1 MPPMSEEDLEWFK
14 STFRPIPRPQLPEDA
29 IEYSLYLLSAD
40 PAPASTDTVVHTR
53 ARLQEVQKSASEL
66 VKDLLKDYIWQR
78 EAFSLE
84 IAKENDVTY
93 LRGRTNFG
101 DSIEDE
107 WVIVYLLRELTKKHQ
122 DLWVRVVDSDGE
134 FLLVEAASSLP
145 DWLEPEI
152 ADYRVWINN
161 GHLVIIN
168 PKPDR
173 KRVTEKI
180 TLEESLKI
188 APHENDRLLRSSSI
202 EEEAFYRLRKYPE
215 QIKENLHCALVSVPR
230 KVAYLL
236 HQKPAYISAAVEA
249 FYTRDPISLRTLKAR
264 GKDDLLFPP
273 GDFVTVSVRFTRVGY
288 AQVKS
293 QDFPAPV
300 SWAQNMPAPTD
311 VEDFTKVETGMK
323 VSCGFEMLLN
333 DPQNQDKPMV
343 REIKLLLED
352 LDTGDEVLPTVDEMQ
367 RSWSMQQ
374 DDESWLDI
382 SFEDLDRELKGEG
395 GKDKKSGA
403 FGDQSAQ
410 ENLQRIVARF
420 EEFLKDDSANFDGV
434 DLYNSDTDDEPD
446 DEEASS
452 EDEEADLKFD
462 EEEFIKYMK
471 EMRMDPSG
479 VDLRTRFDK
488 AMKGRVEELDSTD
501 EEDDIKEIEELSRQM
516 EAELRPTGVLNVNN
530 RDADQNPAAVKGK
543 GKGKQRADLED
554 FDFDE
559 EDPAN
564 VNLVKNLL
572 ESLQS
577 QAGMPGPAGNLL
589 GMMGMQMPPDDRK
602 SGKSRKS

>member
-1 MPPMSEEDLEWFK
+1 MPPMSAEDLEWFK

-29 IEYSLYLLSAD
+29 IEYSLFLLSSD
-40 PAPASTDTVVHTR
+40 PAPATTDTVVQRR

-66 VKDLLKDYIWQR
+66 VKDLLKNYIWQR
-78 EAFSLE
+78 ETFGLE
-84 IAKENDVTY
+84 IVKENDITF

-145 DWLEPEI
+145 TWLEPEV
-152 ADYRVWINN
+152 ADHRVWVNN
-161 GHLVIIN
+161 GHLVIIK
-168 PKPDR
+168 PKNDR
-173 KRVTEKI
+173 KRVTENI

-188 APHENDRLLRSSSI
+188 ALHEPGRLLRDSNI
-202 EEEAFYRLRKYPE
+202 EEEAFYRLRKYPK
-215 QIKENLHCALVSVPR
+215 QIKENLHCALVTIPR

-236 HQKPAYISAAVEA
+236 HQKPAYISPAVEA
-249 FYTRDPISLRTLKAR
+249 FYIRDPISLRTLRAR

-273 GDFVTVSVRFTRVGY
+273 DDFVTVSVRFTRVGY

-293 QDFPAPV
+293 QDFPPPA
-300 SWAQNMPAPTD
+300 SWAQSLPPPTD
-311 VEDFTKVETGMK
+311 TKRFAKAETGMK
-323 VSCGFEMLLN
+323 VTCGFEMLLG
-333 DPQNQDKPMV
+333 DPQNQDKPII

-352 LDTGDEVLPTVDEMQ
+352 LDTGDEELPTVDEIQ
-367 RSWSMQQ
+367 KTWSMQR

-382 SFEDLDRELKGEG
+382 SFEDLDTELKGQR
-395 GKDKKSGA
+395 DKSMEAGA

-420 EEFLKDDSANFDGV
+420 EEFLKDDSADFDGV
-434 DLYNSDTDDEPD
+434 NLYDSDTDDEPD

-452 EDEEADLKFD
+452 EDDEGDLRFD
-462 EEEFIKYMK
+462 EEEFVKFMK
-471 EMRMDPSG
+471 DMKMDPSG
-479 VDLRTRFDK
+479 VDLRSILNK
-488 AMKGRVEELDSTD
+488 SSKGRVEELEPS
-501 EEDDIKEIEELSRQM
+501 EEDDSHEIEELSRQM
-516 EAELRPTGVLNVNN
+516 EAELRPTGVLNISNQDPG
-530 RDADQNPAAVKGK
+530 RNPGAVKGK
-543 GKGKQRADLED
+543 GKDKGKQRPMPED

-564 VNLVKNLL
+564 IHLVKNLL

-589 GMMGMQMPPDDRK
+589 GMMGMKMPPDDRK
-602 SGKSRKS
+602 RKS

>member
-29 IEYSLYLLSAD
+29 VEYSLYLLSSD
-40 PAPASTDTVVHTR
+40 PAPASTDTIVQTR

-66 VKDLLKDYIWQR
+66 VKGLLTDYIWQR

-84 IAKENDVTY
+84 IAKENDISY

-122 DLWVRVVDSDGE
+122 DLWIRVVDSDGE

-145 DWLEPEI
+145 DWLEPEV
-152 ADYRVWINN
+152 ADHRVWINN
-161 GHLVIIN
+161 GDLVIIK
-168 PKPDR
+168 PKNDR
-173 KRVTEKI
+173 KRVMEKI

-188 APHENDRLLRSSSI
+188 AAHETERLLRSSSI
-202 EEEAFYRLRKYPE
+202 EEEAFYRLRKYPQ
-215 QIKENLHCALVSVPR
+215 QIKENLHCALVTIPR

-236 HQKPAYISAAVEA
+236 HQKPAYISAAVDA
-249 FYTRDPISLRTLKAR
+249 FYTRDPISLRTLRAR
-264 GKDDLLFPP
+264 GKDHLLFPP
-273 GDFVTVSVRFTRVGY
+273 SDFVTVSVRFTRVGY

-293 QDFPAPV
+293 QDFPPPT
-300 SWAQNMPAPTD
+300 SWAQSMPPPAD
-311 VEDFTKVETGMK
+311 DDKFAKAETGMK
-323 VSCGFEMLLN
+323 VSCGFEMLLS
-333 DPQNQDKPMV
+333 DPQNQDKPIV
-343 REIKLLLED
+343 REMKLLLED
-352 LDTGDEVLPTVDEMQ
+352 LETGDEVLPTVGEIQ
-367 RSWSMQQ
+367 KSWSMQQ
-374 DDESWLDI
+374 DDEGWLDI
-382 SFEDLDRELKGEG
+382 SFEDLDRELKGEA
-395 GKDKKSGA
+395 GKNKEAGA

-434 DLYNSDTDDEPD
+434 DLYNSDTDNEAGEE
-446 DEEASS
+446 EEASS
-452 EDEEADLKFD
+452 EDEEGDLKFD

-488 AMKGRVEELDSTD
+488 AMKGKVEELDSAD
-501 EEDDIKEIEELSRQM
+501 EDDDIREIEELSRQM
-516 EAELRPTGVLNVNN
+516 EAELRPTGILNVSNQE
-530 RDADQNPAAVKGK
+530 ADQKPAVVKGK
-543 GKGKQRADLED
+543 GKQKAKPED

-564 VNLVKNLL
+564 INLVKNLL

-577 QAGMPGPAGNLL
+577 QAGMSGPAGNLL
-589 GMMGMQMPPDDRK
+589 GMMGMKMPPDDRGSRK
-602 SGKSRKS
+602 SGKS

>member
-29 IEYSLYLLSAD
+29 IEYSLYLLSSD
-40 PAPASTDTVVHTR
+40 PAPASTDTVVRTR

-84 IAKENDVTY
+84 IAKENDITY

-107 WVIVYLLRELTKKHQ
+107 WVIVYLLRELTKKHK

-145 DWLEPEI
+145 EWLEPEV
-152 ADYRVWINN
+152 ADHRVWINN
-161 GHLVIIN
+161 GHLVIIK
-168 PKPDR
+168 PKNDR

-188 APHENDRLLRSSSI
+188 ASNETGRLLRSSSI

-215 QIKENLHCALVSVPR
+215 QIRENLHCALVTIPR

-249 FYTRDPISLRTLKAR
+249 FYTRDPISLRTLRAR

-273 GDFVTVSVRFTRVGY
+273 SDFVTVSVRFTRVGY

-293 QDFPAPV
+293 QDFPAPT
-300 SWAQNMPAPTD
+300 SWAQSMPPPTD
-311 VEDFTKVETGMK
+311 VEKFIRAETGMK

-333 DPQNQDKPMV
+333 DPQNQDKPIV
-343 REIKLLLED
+343 REMKFLLED
-352 LDTGDEVLPTVDEMQ
+352 LDTGDEVLPTVDEIHK
-367 RSWSMQQ
+367 SWSMQQ

-395 GKDKKSGA
+395 GKNKEGGT

-434 DLYNSDTDDEPD
+434 DLYNSDTDDEED
-446 DEEASS
+446 EEEASS
-452 EDEEADLKFD
+452 EEEEGDLKFD

-488 AMKGRVEELDSTD
+488 AMKGKVEELDSSD
-501 EEDDIKEIEELSRQM
+501 EEDDIREIEELSRQM

-530 RDADQNPAAVKGK
+530 RDTDQKPAAVK

-589 GMMGMQMPPDDRK
+589 GMMGMKMPPDDRK